1 MQGRAHVATSAAER
15 DQVFTGMHPFEQRGD
30 PERKGVAV
38 VIDLDK
44 IAGRMAGGTMFSM
57 ES

>member
-1 MQGRAHVATSAAER
+1 
-15 DQVFTGMHPFEQRGD
+15 MHPFEQRGA

-44 IAGRMAGGTMFSM
+44 IAGRIADGTMFSM